1 MKKSIIA
8 LFSLAMI
15 FASVLGFVAC
25 SNNNQVELP
34 NETYTVFY
42 DANGGSFLDG
52 KTIIEQTD
60 IKGNSLLTA
69 PDSPEKTGYMFSG
82 WAIDKEGTKFQNF
95 VTDKI
100 SADMTLYAVWEQ
112 EQAAILSVDGASIN
126 DMKIFMLVSPDTD
139 SVSLSN
145 KVICSSN
152 STWRLYYDKLGQIEI
167 PTKIAASIDGALN
180 NGNNVF
186 YIVVTS
192 FDNTQV
198 NVYEFIIHRSY
209 SVSIQYM
216 NGKNVIATDSCYTG
230 NEFKASY
237 IPTIEG
243 YTFNYWNTF
252 EGEIYTSAI
261 IWEPL
266 SLYANTSANT
276 YTITLDVNEG
286 DPLSNTEQVVT
297 FDSSYSLIVPSR
309 TGYSFIGWFIGN
321 TQVTN
326 EQGQCFNKWT
336 IANNC
341 VAVAHWNIN
350 QYTVSLESNN
360 AAAGAVSGEGRYNYG
375 EQATISASTNKGYNF
390 LGWYNENDELLSS
403 ENQYSFT
410 IGASNVTYTAKW
422 DYYTVTS
429 VNSNTHAGNI
439 TKFDNE
445 KISIGEEIT
454 LTATTNLGYT
464 WLGWYNDN
472 ILLTKNSTYSF
483 TMGREN
489 VTYTARWQ
497 IADEMLNFIFSST
510 ENICEISGVKNTV
523 VTNIIIPD
531 YVTSISSGALANCD
545 SLKSITLPFIGAS
558 RDDEENTYIGY
569 IFGAISHSV
578 SNQVLPKSLK
588 EIIITDCERI
598 DEYAFFLC
606 TGLTNIILPQNLKNI
621 DNYAFYGC
629 TSLIDIVIPDN
640 VETIGMATFYNCSS
654 IESITLPFLGSSR
667 DTLDRLGY
675 LFRGQAPDHESI
687 PSSLKE
693 VILTEGTTILDSA
706 FYNCSGLQYVSLPN
720 SILSIGSSSFFGC
733 SSLTELIIPNS
744 VNKIGNSAFS
754 GCSSLINI
762 TIPNGVECIEHSTF
776 SNCSSLKDVTLGNGL
791 TSIGDSAFSNCS
803 SLTEIIISDYIT
815 TIGDSA
821 FSGCSNLK
829 NVTLSNGLTSIGVS
843 VFSNCSSLTEIVI
856 PDHVTTIG
864 DSAFS
869 GCSNLKNVTLSNGL
883 TSIGDSAFSNCSSL
897 TEIIIPDHIT
907 TIGDSAFSNCS
918 NLKNVTLSNGL
929 TSIGDSAFSNCNSL
943 IGIVIP
949 DNVSAIGY
957 SAFGG
962 CSSLECI
969 TVPFI
974 GDSKLENNNTHFG
987 YIFGASNFSEND
999 NFVPKS
1005 LKEVFITNGTIIDN
1019 FAFKSCSSL
1028 STIEISDSISTIGSS
1043 AFFDCV
1049 ALTNVIIG
1057 DGVKRI
1063 EDLAFSNCC
1072 QLTNIIIPDN
1082 IEEIGKSVFNNCT
1095 SLESITLPFIGA
1107 SKDGTSYTHFGYIFG
1122 ANSYLE
1128 NSNFVPKSL
1137 KVVIITSGTF
1147 INGYSFYQCNTLTEI
1162 IIPNEVTVIGYFAF
1176 FECSA
1181 LTHISIPNSVNH
1193 INGYAFSN
1201 CSSIRKI
1208 TLSNNVKS
1216 IGDAAF
1222 SKCTKLTYITIPNS
1236 VTSIGKSAFS
1246 DCEAL
1251 ESITI
1256 PFVGASKEG
1265 ITNTHFGYIFG
1276 ADYSS
1281 DNGDCIP
1288 KSLTEVRITGGT
1300 TIASDAFRNCNSLI
1314 SITFS
1319 NSIENI
1325 NDYAFY
1331 GCNGLTNIVIPNS
1344 VQNLGNSAFC
1354 RCNGLKSI
1362 IIGDGVKKIG
1372 DSAFAECENLATV
1385 TIGNSVITIGDSAF
1399 RYCSEMTSLTMG
1411 NSVTNIEKEAFY
1423 GCSKLISITIPENV
1437 ELIGESAFAA
1447 CNKLTNIIM
1456 PKSIISI
1463 KASAFYSS
1471 ALKNIYYKGTPA
1483 QWDNILIE
1491 NNENSNLISAIRY
1504 YYSEIQ
1510 PTDDGNYWRYVDG
1523 VPTIW
1528 TKETT

>member
-1 MKKSIIA
+1 
-8 LFSLAMI
+8 MI
-15 FASVLGFVAC
+15 FACVLGFVAC

-34 NETYTVFY
+34 NESYTVFY
-42 DANGGSFLDG
+42 DANGGSFSDG

-69 PDSPEKTGYMFSG
+69 PDSPEKTGYIFSG
-82 WAIDKEGTKFQNF
+82 WTIDKEGTKFWDF
-95 VTDKI
+95 ATDKI

-112 EQAAILSVDGASIN
+112 EQAAILSIAGASIN
-126 DMKIFMLVSPDTD
+126 DMKIFMLVSADTN

-145 KVICSSN
+145 KVICSAN

-167 PTKIAASIDGALN
+167 PTKIAANIDGVLN

-192 FDNTQV
+192 FDNTKV

-266 SLYANTSANT
+266 SLYANTTANI
-276 YTITLDVNEG
+276 YTITLDVNNG
-286 DPLSNTEQVVT
+286 DPLSNTEQVIT
-297 FDSSYSLIVPSR
+297 FDSSYSLIVPTR

-321 TQVTN
+321 TQITN
-326 EQGQCFNKWT
+326 GIGQCINKWT
-336 IANNC
+336 LAKNC
-341 VAVAHWNIN
+341 VAVARWRIN
-350 QYTVSLESNN
+350 QYTVSLNKNN
-360 AAAGAVSGEGRYNYG
+360 PTAGTVLGEGQFNYG
-375 EQATISASTNKGYNF
+375 EQVTISAFTNRGYNF
-390 LGWYNENDELLSS
+390 LGWYNENDELLTP
-403 ENQYSFT
+403 EDQYSFT
-410 IGASNVTYTAKW
+410 IGLSNVAYTAKW
-422 DYYTVTS
+422 NYYTVTTI
-429 VNSNTHAGNI
+429 NSNTLAGNI
-439 TKFDNE
+439 TKFENE
-445 KISIGEEIT
+445 KISVGEEIT

-464 WLGWYNDN
+464 WLGWYKDN
-472 ILLTKNSTYSF
+472 ILLTKNSTCSF
-483 TMGREN
+483 TMEREN

-510 ENICEISGVKNTV
+510 ENICKISGVKNAV
-523 VTNIIIPD
+523 VTDLIIPD

-558 RDDEENTYIGY
+558 RDAEENTYIGY

-629 TSLIDIVIPDN
+629 TNLIDIVIPN
-640 VETIGMATFYNCSS
+640 SVETIGMATFYNCSS

-667 DTLDRLGY
+667 DTLGGLGY
-675 LFRGQAPDHESI
+675 LFSGQAPDHVLI

-693 VILTEGTTILDSA
+693 VILTEGTTIRDSA

-720 SILSIGSSSFFGC
+720 SILSIGSASFFGC
-733 SSLTELIIPNS
+733 SNLMELIIPNS
-744 VNKIGNSAFS
+744 VNKIGDFAFS

-762 TIPNGVECIEHSTF
+762 IIPNGVECIEHSTF
-776 SNCSSLKDVTLGNGL
+776 SNCNS
-791 TSIGDSAFSNCS
+791 
-803 SLTEIIISDYIT
+803 
-815 TIGDSA
+815 
-821 FSGCSNLK
+821 
-829 NVTLSNGLTSIGVS
+829 
-843 VFSNCSSLTEIVI
+843 
-856 PDHVTTIG
+856 
-864 DSAFS
+864 
-869 GCSNLKNVTLSNGL
+869 LKNVTLSNGL

-897 TEIIIPDHIT
+897 TEIVIPDNVT
-907 TIGDSAFSNCS
+907 TIGDSAFSGCS
-918 NLKNVTLSNGL
+918 NLRNVTLSNGL

-943 IGIVIP
+943 IEIVIP

-962 CSSLECI
+962 CSSLKYI
-969 TVPFI
+969 TIPFI
-974 GDSKLENNNTHFG
+974 GDSKLENSNTHFG

-1005 LKEVFITNGTIIDN
+1005 LKEVVITSGTIIDN
-1019 FAFKSCSSL
+1019 FAFKNCSGL
-1028 STIEISDSISTIGSS
+1028 STIELSNSISSIGSS

-1049 ALTNVIIG
+1049 ALTNVTIG
-1057 DGVKRI
+1057 ESVKRI
-1063 EDLAFSNCC
+1063 GDSAFGNCS
-1072 QLTNIIIPDN
+1072 QLTNLLIPDN
-1082 IEEIGKSVFNNCT
+1082 VENIGKSAFCNCS
-1095 SLESITLPFIGA
+1095 SLESITLPFVGA
-1107 SKDGTSYTHFGYIFG
+1107 SKDGMSDTHFGYIFG
-1122 ANSYLE
+1122 ANNYLE

-1137 KVVIITSGTF
+1137 KIVIITSGTF
-1147 INGYSFYQCNTLTEI
+1147 VDSYSFYQCNTLTEI
-1162 IIPNEVTVIGYFAF
+1162 VIPNEVTIIGYSAF
-1176 FECSA
+1176 SECSC
-1181 LTHISIPNSVNH
+1181 LTE
-1193 INGYAFSN
+1193 
-1201 CSSIRKI
+1201 I

-1222 SKCTKLTYITIPNS
+1222 SKCTKLTHLTIPDS
-1236 VTSIGKSAFS
+1236 VTIIGKSAFS

-1256 PFVGASKEG
+1256 PFVGSSKEG
-1265 ITNTHFGYIFG
+1265 IENTHFGYIFG

-1300 TIASDAFRNCNSLI
+1300 TIASDAFQNCNSLI

-1344 VQNLGNSAFC
+1344 VQNLGDSAFC

-1372 DSAFAECENLATV
+1372 DSAFAECKNLATV

-1447 CNKLTNIIM
+1447 CNRLTNIIM

-1491 NNENSNLISAIRY
+1491 INENSDLISAIRY
-1504 YYSEIQ
+1504 YYSETQ
-1510 PTDDGNYWRYVDG
+1510 PTDDGNYWHYVNG
-1523 VPTIW
+1523 VPTVW